1 MNIEELTPEYIFNKL
16 EEGFVKKIG
25 IKNSIHGRENFYPV
39 SGYVNLGRDF
49 NRDIKLVRKRIGFKQ
64 HHNIR
69 GNTHLFLVEKLVSL
83 ENKCDGYM
91 WSCFMGTPETEFRN
105 LHPKHFYIMNE
116 NLEGWLLSEC
126 FKTKKNKTLLSEK
139 ISHEMIYRLKGT
151 K

>member
-1 MNIEELTPEYIFNKL
+1 MQIEDLTPEYIFNKL

-25 IKNSIHGRENFYPV
+25 IKNSIRGRENFYPV

-69 GNTHLFLVEKLVSL
+69 GNTHLFLVEKLSSL
-83 ENKCDGYM
+83 ENKCDGFIW
-91 WSCFMGTPETEFRN
+91 WSFMGTPETEFRN

-116 NLEGWLLSEC
+116 NLEGWLLSQC
-126 FKTKKNKTLLSEK
+126 YKTKKNKTLLSEN
-139 ISHEMIYRLKGT
+139 ICHEMIYRLKGT